1 MKKFGPPEVGK
12 RNVRLGR
19 VSPKVIQDTSP
30 SPMESCGEA
39 QMANASTM
47 DAEMDTDLN
56 LKRKMAEDRMTDLS
70 NTVKVPARCKD
81 QKQLSSL
88 TNWKSK
94 MQKEKQSPSP
104 SDHQEQFDK
113 RPKLTGLNPPC
124 DAVGELSHGNESNMS
139 HEMKP
144 QSNGCSINDDRE
156 YEFSGSE
163 SDTQENCSYQP
174 AIGDI
179 LAKRYHVFKKLDCG
193 YFSTVWLCYDSHCA
207 VKVAKSESDCTDEVV
222 FFGGRPNKRL
232 NLNDIYPI
240 DSANKECEVLVKIA
254 DLGNACHFNH
264 KFIDVIR
271 TREYHLRALEV
282 VLGAGFLK

>member
-1 MKKFGPPEVGK
+1 
-12 RNVRLGR
+12 
-19 VSPKVIQDTSP
+19 
-30 SPMESCGEA
+30 
-39 QMANASTM
+39 M

-88 TNWKSK
+88 TNLKSK

-113 RPKLTGLNPPC
+113 RPKKSLLSDDQLTGLNPPC

-156 YEFSGSE
+156 YEYSGSE
-163 SDTQENCSYQP
+163 SDTQENCSDYVSGGNHP
-174 AIGDI
+174 VAIGDI
-179 LAKRYHVFKKLDCG
+179 LAKRYHVFKKLGWG

-207 VKVAKSESDCTDEVV
+207 VKVAKSESDCTDENVV
-222 FFGGRPNKRL
+222 DVHLKMNTTRL
-232 NLNDIYPI
+232 TNW
-240 DSANKECEVLVKIA
+240 
-254 DLGNACHFNH
+254 
-264 KFIDVIR
+264 
-271 TREYHLRALEV
+271 
-282 VLGAGFLK
+282 

>member
-1 MKKFGPPEVGK
+1 
-12 RNVRLGR
+12 
-19 VSPKVIQDTSP
+19 
-30 SPMESCGEA
+30 
-39 QMANASTM
+39 MANASTM

-144 QSNGCSINDDRE
+144 QSNGCSINDDRKYE
-156 YEFSGSE
+156 YSGSE
-163 SDTQENCSYQP
+163 SVTQENCSDYVSGGNHP
-174 AIGDI
+174 VAIG
-179 LAKRYHVFKKLDCG
+179 FKG
-193 YFSTVWLCYDSHCA
+193 SRA
-207 VKVAKSESDCTDEVV
+207 PA
-222 FFGGRPNKRL
+222 RPLHFRPSGLRL
-232 NLNDIYPI
+232 
-240 DSANKECEVLVKIA
+240 S
-254 DLGNACHFNH
+254 
-264 KFIDVIR
+264 R
-271 TREYHLRALEV
+271 R
-282 VLGAGFLK
+282 LGARRYGHERLLGTVPQDKALPCC